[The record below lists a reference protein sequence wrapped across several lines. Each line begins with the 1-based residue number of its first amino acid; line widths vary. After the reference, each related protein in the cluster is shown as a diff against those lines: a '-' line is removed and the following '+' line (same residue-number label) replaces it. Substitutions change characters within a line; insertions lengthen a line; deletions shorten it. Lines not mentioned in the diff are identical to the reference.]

1 MKHNGK
7 ILTLLAAL
15 LFSVAATP
23 ASGQSG
29 QSGTRGQV
37 GQPSEQQT
45 APDSQQTAGG
55 GGGDLIRQLNLTPEQ
70 REQIRSIREQNRAER
85 ATINQRLRETND
97 ALEEA
102 LNAEEPLE
110 SVIEQRV
117 RDLAA
122 AQAAAMRI
130 RVLTEIRIRRVLTID
145 QRRILRDLQQEAIK
159 SRQERRLD
167 NAAERQRR
175 RQEQNRSLQ
184 NPRNTL
190 RPLNPRRNAQPQPRP

>member
-15 LFSVAATP
+15 PFFAVVSP
-23 ASGQSG
+23 ASAQSG
-29 QSGTRGQV
+29 QSSTPGQAAV
-37 GQPSEQQT
+37 QQNAP
-45 APDSQQTAGG
+45 APDSQQPD
-55 GGGDLIRQLNLTPEQ
+55 GGGDPIRQLNLTPEQ
-70 REQIRSIREQNRAER
+70 REQIRSIREQNKEER
-85 ATINQRLRETND
+85 ATINQRLRDTNE
-97 ALEEA
+97 ALDEA
-102 LNAEEPLE
+102 LNAEEPTE
-110 SVIEQRV
+110 GVIEQRV

-122 AQAAAMRI
+122 AQAAAMRL
-130 RVLTEIRIRRVLTID
+130 RVLTEIRIRRVLTVE
-145 QRRILRDLQQEAIK
+145 QRRILRSLQQEAIR

-190 RPLNPRRNAQPQPRP
+190 GPLNPRRVPQPRPRP